1 MEAQRSY
8 EELINNDAIN
18 SAKTGMQFAVDKQPD
33 AEARLQSLAKQYSL
47 PVDAVRLD
55 PKAIERKSQL
65 DAVDYESLVKTAP
78 HTNYLLSDPNK
89 AAIAHDDI
97 DNLSQIEGGLKAL
110 RGPEPNA
117 LNIASGLLSNL
128 SIAPL
133 HSAIKV
139 AFHDAFFDD
148 GSTTAQVRHN
158 DLLRK
163 SLQQKDALDNT
174 TPDFETDTAQ
184 GIYSGA
190 ASFMQALPGMAAS
203 VATANPLPMIASAGV
218 QQGFPA
224 YGKYLDRGAT
234 KSEAALGAVGEGSAE
249 MGFEALPM
257 GFIVKKFGKAGAG
270 EFLTGLLAR
279 EIPSEQATTLAQDA
293 IDTAIANP
301 DKSWGD
307 FVNERPDAAYQ
318 TLLATV
324 TQGGITG
331 AISSIAKRMTEQ
343 GKRVDSANLVAVN
356 IEKLNQLA
364 AASKVLARSPD
375 TIKTFAEAALADSPV
390 QDLYIDAQTFLQSGV
405 AEHVAALLPDVAEQL
420 KEALPGAEIRIPIS
434 DYLAHIAST
443 DYATTLKDH
452 LRLEGDD
459 YSPAQAQSYMQTHAE
474 EMQHEIDTI
483 LTGHQQA
490 DSFRTSQDAVK
501 ATVLDQLN
509 KLNRFSSTKNELDAT
524 LISARMAVRAAQ
536 LGITPEQMYEKQTPN
551 FAAESVGG
559 GMVYGQTEKTA
570 ETVTARWQK
579 ALSRIKDPNF
589 EPNFDTPLAIKHMGV
604 VEKFL
609 PFPVKVMKQVLSKHK
624 DLPVGVVAN
633 LPTLLAD
640 PLFIFPHKDG
650 GIRVVINAKTDKG
663 EPIVVGIGNGR
674 IKTITPIHHGED
686 INGTERLNNQFRS
699 ALQAG
704 EKVYARNENALT
716 EAKAFDLAPVGHNY
730 QGRYNKSKKRIT
742 TNDDLVKKYG
752 DSFYQQQYGS
762 FHPPTNTIAIFK
774 QGNLS
779 TVLHELGHF
788 FFEND
793 IALAAE
799 LFAKP
804 ELTAGEQQIVSDVSA
819 LLNWSGIQGTL
830 EEQLDQWYSMDIE
843 EKRGAHERTAEAF
856 EAYLFSGKAPSI
868 ELQHAFQTFR
878 TWLISVY
885 KSLKDFLASHPE
897 AGKLNEEVSAIFDR
911 MLATEEE
918 IKLAEKAR
926 SLMPLFESAQKAGMS
941 EADFAAYQALGVEA
955 TNTAIDALQAKALGD
970 MEWMGRAHT
979 KYLKALQ
986 KKHDELRR
994 ELRSQAR
1001 TDIMAQPVYRA
1012 YSFLTGKLNQ
1022 DDKIA
1027 QHATAKSNPK
1037 HVDPS
1042 IDSLFVAIAKLGG
1055 LQRGQLS
1062 EEWNYDHQ
1070 GRVQM
1075 PVFGKPVVR
1084 KNGGLSI
1091 ETMAESLMDEGYLNM
1106 DEHGKYD
1113 LHEFEEKFSA
1123 ELRGV
1128 AQYAHS
1134 VDYGNITQ
1142 EDHKAGEAVINP
1154 EGLGAG
1160 RFELSELRGMGLPE
1174 AVLNLMINLK
1184 MTAKDGLHPDI
1195 VSDLFGFSSGDELVN
1210 ALASAENPKAAIEHL
1225 TDQRML
1231 QEHGELATPEAVEEA
1246 ADRAVHNKF
1255 RERLLRSEANALA
1268 KATGSLRLLGN
1279 AAKEYTQAM
1288 INRLKVRDIKPINY
1302 SRAEVRA
1309 ARAAEQA
1316 HRKGDTEQAA
1326 IEKRNQVLNM
1336 QAFRAAVAAQ
1346 DHIDKMLRYFKRL
1359 GGDGQ
1364 KIDAEYIDVI
1374 RGMLDKFD
1382 LRDQSGK
1389 HLDEQ
1394 ARLRTWVQSQLAEGQ
1409 LPVIAESL
1417 LSPQE
1422 RAAYTAQVES
1432 RDEHGELIYQDDEE
1446 ALKLLSDAI
1455 DRSAKRSYKDATYE
1469 ELQGLYETIKQMEH
1483 LGRLKHK
1490 LLTAQDERDADAI
1503 YTEMIDGIIL
1513 HGGAGGKNT
1522 RTPNDVLGKMLA
1534 GIKDFGSAHIK
1545 IATWARIM
1553 DGGIDNGPVWRFLV
1567 KPANARATQET
1578 TMKAAAT
1585 KELDAIMRPIL
1596 AKATL
1601 RDKSGKGKYFASI
1614 GTSLNWQERF
1624 SFLLNMGNES
1634 NLQRLMGGGIATVKE
1649 NLTMAQ
1655 LLEVVGTLSW
1665 DEALAVQKIWDH
1677 FESYRPLIAEK
1688 EKRISGVEPQWV
1700 TIRPIDI
1707 KVNDGRVITLQ
1718 GGYYPVKFDPRVN
1731 RMAEAHASAQ
1741 DAKNLM
1747 KASYSA
1753 ATTNRSFIKQ
1763 RVEEVTGRPLL
1774 LNLTGLYSGVN
1785 DVIHDLAWHEWVI
1798 DANKILKKI
1807 DPAIREFYGADVKK
1821 QFDTWRNDIVVGQRK
1836 LDHGIEKAA
1845 AFARQYVSASALTFN
1860 LMSAAMQPLG
1870 IANTMARIG
1879 AHWVGQGI
1887 AIYAANPLQATK
1899 DAQQKSEWLRNR
1911 TRTRF
1916 RELNELRNQVQG
1928 QTAAKELMGRYGYWL
1943 MMRAQMMVDIPS
1955 WHGGYEKAIAQG
1967 FDEDTAIALAD
1978 QAVKDSQGGGEEVDQ
1993 SGIER
1998 GHALVKLFTAFY
2010 GFMGTTLNTA
2020 YGSTITE
2027 KSKAKIAANLLL
2039 TLSVPAVLGSLL
2051 RSALTPGDD
2060 DDENLAET
2068 LIREQ
2073 LAFVMGLIAFGRE
2086 FAGITKDNHMGYSGP
2101 TGLRLIPDT
2110 FKLADQIKQ
2119 GDFDTA
2125 FRKQFVN
2132 VLGDISGLPA
2142 VQINRTWTGI
2152 EALNEGKTTNPA
2164 AIGFGFAK
2172 NH

>member
-1 MEAQRSY
+1 
-8 EELINNDAIN
+8 
-18 SAKTGMQFAVDKQPD
+18 
-33 AEARLQSLAKQYSL
+33 
-47 PVDAVRLD
+47 
-55 PKAIERKSQL
+55 
-65 DAVDYESLVKTAP
+65 
-78 HTNYLLSDPNK
+78 
-89 AAIAHDDI
+89 
-97 DNLSQIEGGLKAL
+97 
-110 RGPEPNA
+110 
-117 LNIASGLLSNL
+117 
-128 SIAPL
+128 
-133 HSAIKV
+133 
-139 AFHDAFFDD
+139 
-148 GSTTAQVRHN
+148 
-158 DLLRK
+158 
-163 SLQQKDALDNT
+163 
-174 TPDFETDTAQ
+174 
-184 GIYSGA
+184 
-190 ASFMQALPGMAAS
+190 
-203 VATANPLPMIASAGV
+203 
-218 QQGFPA
+218 
-224 YGKYLDRGAT
+224 
-234 KSEAALGAVGEGSAE
+234 
-249 MGFEALPM
+249 
-257 GFIVKKFGKAGAG
+257 
-270 EFLTGLLAR
+270 
-279 EIPSEQATTLAQDA
+279 
-293 IDTAIANP
+293 
-301 DKSWGD
+301 
-307 FVNERPDAAYQ
+307 
-318 TLLATV
+318 
-324 TQGGITG
+324 
-331 AISSIAKRMTEQ
+331 
-343 GKRVDSANLVAVN
+343 
-356 IEKLNQLA
+356 
-364 AASKVLARSPD
+364 
-375 TIKTFAEAALADSPV
+375 
-390 QDLYIDAQTFLQSGV
+390 
-405 AEHVAALLPDVAEQL
+405 
-420 KEALPGAEIRIPIS
+420 
-434 DYLAHIAST
+434 
-443 DYATTLKDH
+443 
-452 LRLEGDD
+452 
-459 YSPAQAQSYMQTHAE
+459 
-474 EMQHEIDTI
+474 
-483 LTGHQQA
+483 
-490 DSFRTSQDAVK
+490 
-501 ATVLDQLN
+501 
-509 KLNRFSSTKNELDAT
+509 
-524 LISARMAVRAAQ
+524 
-536 LGITPEQMYEKQTPN
+536 MYEKQTPN
-551 FAAESVGG
+551 FAAEDISGGPVFSQSEIARQQIEQWTKDKLPGGQIVQLGSPSAILQSFGMDDLPIHLTKSVLDKAKNKHTVDPDDLLGLADAIHSPIAVFASKQG
-559 GMVYGQTEKTA
+559 DGHLVVLTELKHADGNIIAALDLNKSRDHFEIHDIRSLHPKNTKSVLKWIEDGLLLGYEKTKGREWLERNSGSDSQRGQVNAAFEGARIYEA
-570 ETVTARWQK
+570 EKNSNTPNKSSFDESTALYQSTNEAPRLAPNGKPSNLNPLQYAQVRTAAFKKWFGDWLHNPEMEMTPIKLVDDPNLPIDGDAKTLSKYLRDTFGNTKEINQQTGDEIGFYRDGIEASVKNRKLLSRRLYAILPQLLRESAYAGYEENTKLDKKPHVLGYETYYAAVSIDGKVYSVRIAVDRIKNDVRGRGYYYHQVDEVSLGDEVGSTRVLSDSTNQASTPSSPNGKIILSQLTGKVNNDASKVIDENGEPLVVYHGSDEGFDTFLKEKIGTNIVLPNGAPRGFYFAKDK
-579 ALSRIKDPNF
+579 AL
-589 EPNFDTPLAIKHMGV
+589 A
-604 VEKFL
+604 EKY
-609 PFPVKVMKQVLSKHK
+609 
-624 DLPVGVVAN
+624 G
-633 LPTLLAD
+633 
-640 PLFIFPHKDG
+640 
-650 GIRVVINAKTDKG
+650 
-663 EPIVVGIGNGR
+663 
-674 IKTITPIHHGED
+674 KTITEAFISGKPL
-686 INGTERLNNQFRS
+686 LNNS
-699 ALQAG
+699 KIVVAG
-704 EKVYARNENALT
+704 EPNQIKSATGNNGN
-716 EAKAFDLAPVGHNY
+716 FDG
-730 QGRYNKSKKRIT
+730 
-742 TNDDLVKKYG
+742 NDANILH
-752 DSFYQQQYGS
+752 QQQYGS

-799 LFAKP
+799 LFTKP

-830 EEQLDQWYSMDIE
+830 QEQLDQWYSMDIE

-856 EAYLFSGKAPSI
+856 EAYLFTGTAPSI

-979 KYLKALQ
+979 QYLKALQ

-994 ELRSQAR
+994 EVRSQAR

-1012 YSFLTGKLNQ
+1012 YSFLTGKLSK

-1027 QHATAKSNPK
+1027 QPTTAKSNPK

-1055 LQRGQLS
+1055 LQRGQLT

-1128 AQYAHS
+1128 SQYAHS
-1134 VDYGNITQ
+1134 VDGGNITQ
-1142 EDHKAGEAVINP
+1142 EDHKAREAVINP
-1154 EGLGAG
+1154 DGLGAG
-1160 RFELSELRGMGLPE
+1160 RFELSELRGMDLPE

-1246 ADRAVHNKF
+1246 ANRAVHNKF

-1288 INRLKVRDIKPINY
+1288 ISRLKVRDIRPINY
-1302 SRAEVRA
+1302 SRAEVKA

-1394 ARLRTWVQSQLAEGQ
+1394 ARLRAWVQSQLAEGQ

-1422 RAAYTAQVES
+1422 RAAYVAQVES

-1446 ALKLLSDAI
+1446 ALKLLADAI

-1503 YTEMIDGIIL
+1503 YTEITDGIIL

-1700 TIRPIDI
+1700 AIRPIDI
-1707 KVNDGRVITLQ
+1707 KVNDGRVITLR
-1718 GGYYPVKFDPRVN
+1718 GGYFPVKFDPRVN

-1879 AHWVGQGI
+1879 PHWVGQGI
-1887 AIYAANPLQATK
+1887 AIYTANPLQATK

-2027 KSKAKIAANLLL
+2027 KSKAKIATNLLL

-2060 DDENLAET
+2060 DDENLAGT

-2073 LAFVMGLIAFGRE
+2073 LAFMMGLIAFGRE

-2110 FKLADQIKQ
+2110 FKLVDQIKQ

-2142 VQINRTWTGI
+2142 VQINRTWDGI
-2152 EALNEGKTTNPA
+2152 EALNSGDTSNPA
-2164 AIGFGFAK
+2164 AIGFGYKKPHHDHSNNSSSWLKVF
-2172 NH
+2172 